1 MRTSGSGAVEPGIEV
16 ETKQGRARGLRRD
29 GVSVF
34 RGLPYAAP
42 PVGALRFRPPAPPE
56 PWSGVRDAISSGPAA
71 PQVPSMLAAMLGTGS
86 DEQAEDCLSLD
97 VFTPGPDAGRRPV
110 LVWLHGGGFTGGA
123 GSQSIYDGSRMVR
136 RGDVVLVNVTYR
148 LGILGWLPLRAF
160 AAEEGG
166 VAGNFGLLDQIAAL
180 RWVRDNAA
188 AFGGDP
194 DNVTVFGESAGAMS
208 VGALLGCPDARGLFR
223 GAILQSGAADNAHD
237 PDTADVVAR
246 AVTDAL
252 GLADDDVAGLRA
264 RSVDAILAAQQK
276 VLEMRIPEVR
286 QLAFQPSVDG
296 RVLPRRPLE
305 SIASGNAAGVRVIA
319 GTNLDEYKLWGLT
332 DKRVSELDEER
343 LLRRCRVLIP
353 GEHPQHGSHAEH
365 VVDAYRR
372 AREGRASTEP
382 RELWFAIESDR
393 LFRIPAQRLLEA
405 QAPHAP
411 AVHAYLFTWESPALG
426 GMLGSCH
433 ALDVPFVFD
442 AVEGDP
448 VRRFV
453 GEGPEVTELAGV
465 MQQAWLGFARGAAPA
480 DWPIYETTRRETWV
494 LGRER
499 RVESAPL
506 EAERVAWDGVA

>member
-1 MRTSGSGAVEPGIEV
+1 VQTSGSGAVEPGVEV
-16 ETKQGRARGLRRD
+16 ETRQGRLRGLRRQ

-34 RGLPYAAP
+34 RGIPYAAAP
-42 PVGALRFRPPAPPE
+42 LGPLRFRPPAEPE
-56 PWSGVRDAISSGPAA
+56 AWPGVRDATRSGPAA
-71 PQVPSMLAAMLGTGS
+71 PQIPSMLAAMLGTGA
-86 DEQAEDCLSLD
+86 DDQAEDCLTLD
-97 VFTPGPDAGRRPV
+97 VFTPAADSGRRPV

-123 GSQSIYDGSRMVR
+123 GSQSIYDGSSLVG

-160 AAEEGG
+160 AGEEGG
-166 VAGNFGLLDQIAAL
+166 VAGNFGLLDQVAAL

-194 DNVTVFGESAGAMS
+194 QNVTIFGESAGAMS
-208 VGALLGCPDARGLFR
+208 VGALLGCPEARGLFR
-223 GAILQSGAADNAHD
+223 GAILQSGAAHNAHD
-237 PDTADVVAR
+237 PDTAAVVAR
-246 AVTDAL
+246 AVTGAL
-252 GLADDDVAGLRA
+252 GLADDDVNGLRA
-264 RSVDAILAAQQK
+264 APVEAILAAQQK

-296 RVLPRRPLE
+296 GVLPSPPLE
-305 SIASGNAAGVRVIA
+305 SIAAGNAAGVRVIA

-332 DKRVSELDEER
+332 DKRASELDEER

-353 GEHPQHGSHAEH
+353 GEHPQHGPHAER
-365 VVDAYRR
+365 VVEGYRR

-393 LFRIPAQRLLEA
+393 LFRIPALRLLEA

-411 AVHAYLFTWESPALG
+411 AVHAYLFTWASPALG
-426 GMLGSCH
+426 GMLGACH
-433 ALDVPFVFD
+433 ALDVPFVFGN
-442 AVEGDP
+442 VEGDP

-453 GEGPEVTELAGV
+453 GEGPEVTELAEA
-465 MQQAWLGFARGAAPA
+465 MQEAWLCFARGAAPA
-480 DWPIYETTRRETWV
+480 DWPVYEHARRETWL
-494 LGRER
+494 LGGER

-506 EAERVAWDGVA
+506 EAERRVWEGVV